1 MWKELKCA
9 TMVRVNKQLRA
20 FQDKEIPMT
29 RFQITISGFKRGSE
43 SSLVVLSKITSA
55 DIVK

>member
-1 MWKELKCA
+1 MFTQKIKTLKKPKELKCA

-20 FQDKEIPMT
+20 FRDKEIPMT

-43 SSLVVLSKITSA
+43 SSLVVE
-55 DIVK
+55 

>member
-1 MWKELKCA
+1 
-9 TMVRVNKQLRA
+9 MVRVNKQLRA